1 MRDSTTTTIPD
12 MMILDPRDCSG
23 STEWSSSSVEDSSS
37 DSLRLSPSPD
47 NGGSSGSSGSGSNS
61 TSPGIKFEEE
71 SPLSPPRRMVRFDLQ
86 GSEEDGGPA
95 ALLAGLLGSS
105 SHLDSSAL
113 ESLTAPELRDKLDRA
128 VQALQQTQIDLAA
141 EKAQR
146 RRKEKTIVKV
156 AKELTKR
163 ISEAQHKSRIIK
175 EVRAFL
181 LWVSIG
187 NPSFFS
193 PIRFPLRRCGTP
205 QLDASLRESERK
217 LDAALVVAQSQIVD
231 DRCAKLRDE
240 LRVSRQERDE
250 ATLALRSR
258 AAEYREEKDFLRAQ
272 LLAVKAEGDQ
282 TRRAPPAGSLNVKL
296 ITTWLTVLFVVLA
309 AVAWMTW
316 RNGGICPV

>member
-23 STEWSSSSVEDSSS
+23 STEWSSSSGEDSSS

-47 NGGSSGSSGSGSNS
+47 NGGSSGSGSNS
-61 TSPGIKFEEE
+61 MSPGIKFEEE

-175 EVRAFL
+175 E
-181 LWVSIG
+181 
-187 NPSFFS
+187 
-193 PIRFPLRRCGTP
+193 
-205 QLDASLRESERK
+205 LDASLRESERK